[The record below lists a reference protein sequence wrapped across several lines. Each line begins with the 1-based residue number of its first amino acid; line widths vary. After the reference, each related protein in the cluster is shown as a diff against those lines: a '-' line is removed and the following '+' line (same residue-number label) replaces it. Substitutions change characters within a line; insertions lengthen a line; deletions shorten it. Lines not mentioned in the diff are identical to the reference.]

1 MGVVMQRQ
9 LDTATGAIELENY
22 MNITHDFLIDSLKDD
37 PIGETMHFI
46 WFITDIGIAAL
57 FKGNEI
63 LKTYSLN
70 VEKEAKDISI
80 DISKEEKEYHEIEDK
95 KLFIFYS

>member
-1 MGVVMQRQ
+1 
-9 LDTATGAIELENY
+9 
-22 MNITHDFLIDSLKDD
+22 MNSTHGFILDSLKEE
-37 PIGETMHFI
+37 PIGETINFV
-46 WFITDIGIAAL
+46 WYITDVGIAAL

-70 VEKEAKDISI
+70 VEKEAKNLSL
-80 DISKEEKEYHEIEDK
+80 DISKEEKEYCEIEDK

>member
-1 MGVVMQRQ
+1 M
-9 LDTATGAIELENY
+9 DS
-22 MNITHDFLIDSLKDD
+22 THGFLLDSLKDE
-37 PIGETMHFI
+37 PIGETFHFV
-46 WFITDIGIAAL
+46 WYITDIGIAAL

-70 VEKEAKDISI
+70 VGKEAKNLSL
-80 DISKEEKEYHEIEDK
+80 DISKEEKEYFEIEDK